1 MSALSTATVLKV
13 LSRHIGRE
21 NGATAEQLARELS
34 GSAVPLQSL
43 TTVLTRQLREAVVQL
58 RLEGHHVCATPE
70 NGYFL
75 AANAEELD
83 ATCIFLHER
92 AMTSLKQIAAMKRI
106 SLPDLRGQL
115 HLPT

>member
-1 MSALSTATVLKV
+1 MSALTTATVLSV

-21 NGATAEQLARELS
+21 NGATAEQLVQELA
-34 GSAVPLQSL
+34 GFMAPGDSL
-43 TTVLTRQLREAVVQL
+43 SSVLTRQLREAVVQL
-58 RLEGHHVCATPE
+58 RLDGHHVCATPE

-83 ATCIFLHER
+83 ATCLFLHER
-92 AMTSLKQIAAMKRI
+92 AMTSLKQIAAMKKI
-106 SLPDLRGQL
+106 AMPDLRGQL

>member
-1 MSALSTATVLKV
+1 MNAAITPAAVLAALAH
-13 LSRHIGRE
+13 HIGRN
-21 NGATAEQLARELS
+21 NGVTAARLAAEAAGLDS
-34 GSAVPLQSL
+34 IQSHYAE
-43 TTVLTRQLREAVVQL
+43 RQLREIVVAL

-70 NGYFL
+70 HGYFL

-83 ATCIFLHER
+83 ATCLFLHER
-92 AMTSLKQIAAMKRI
+92 AMTTLKQIAAMKRI

>member
-1 MSALSTATVLKV
+1 MSALKTSTVLSV
-13 LSRHIGRE
+13 LSRHIGRD
-21 NGATAEQLARELS
+21 NGATAEQLAREIAS
-34 GSAVPLQSL
+34 GSVPGQGYV
-43 TTVLTRQLREAVVQL
+43 VLTRQLREAVVQL

-75 AANAEELD
+75 AANADELD
-83 ATCIFLHER
+83 ATCLFLHER
-92 AMTSLKQIAAMKRI
+92 AMTSLKQVAAMKRI

>member
-1 MSALSTATVLKV
+1 MSAPSASSVLAV

-21 NGATAEQLARELS
+21 NGATAEQLAREIS
-34 GSAVPLQSL
+34 ED
-43 TTVLTRQLREAVVQL
+43 VLTRQLREVVVQL

-83 ATCIFLHER
+83 ATCLFLHER
-92 AMTSLKQIAAMKRI
+92 AMTTLKQIAAMKRI